1 MNAQRQSVHH
11 VIAPCHHH
19 AITPCHHVIIM
30 SQQFGVGAVEQSDT
44 SGAHEFAG
52 ENTLERETLFLK
64 DNVAP
69 GVAEVGSLFPRVRGS
84 IWDFFDKKCT
94 GLWRKFGLHCKTL
107 KKLSRSEPFW
117 KMRPAKCAED
127 WREFDL
133 HLNMPKK
140 SLTVPESP
148 GALLEDGVREMCT
161 RL

>member
-52 ENTLERETLFLK
+52 ETLSSATPYFFK

-69 GVAEVGSLFPRVRGS
+69 GVAAEVGSGLDLGFFRQKVHRTVAKVWFALQNVEKNCHVRS
-84 IWDFFDKKCT
+84 P
-94 GLWRKFGLHCKTL
+94 FG
-107 KKLSRSEPFW
+107 R
-117 KMRPAKCAED
+117 
-127 WREFDL
+127 
-133 HLNMPKK
+133 
-140 SLTVPESP
+140 
-148 GALLEDGVREMCT
+148 
-161 RL
+161 